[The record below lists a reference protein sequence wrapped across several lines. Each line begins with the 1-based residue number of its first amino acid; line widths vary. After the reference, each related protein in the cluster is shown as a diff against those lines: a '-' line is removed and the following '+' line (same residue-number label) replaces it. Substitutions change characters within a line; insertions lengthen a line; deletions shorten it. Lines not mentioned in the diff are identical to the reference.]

1 MDSKKLNWENKD
13 DFFSQKTNVFEKLFQ
28 ESPNKPK
35 SPNQII
41 NQEYDLDLFDYDNEY
56 YNTLKDSILL
66 SKNER
71 KETPQLISVT
81 SSDFGEGVSS
91 IASKLAVTFAKAS
104 NGPVLLV
111 DSNFAKPS
119 IHLTFELN
127 LSPGLG
133 EFLIEDHESTSI
145 IQQSPINNLFV
156 VTAGDIYTNPTYKY
170 DSPMFH
176 DLLKLWRD
184 NFKFVVFDTP
194 PLQCDMKQCD
204 MNSSVR
210 LSSFMDG
217 VIIIIEAERI
227 RREITMR
234 LIERL
239 KDSNANIIGVVL
251 NKTKFYIPKFIY
263 KRL

>member
-13 DFFSQKTNVFEKLFQ
+13 DFFSQKTNVFEKLFE
-28 ESPNKPK
+28 ESPSPQK
-35 SPNQII
+35 SPKQII
-41 NQEYDLDLFDYDNEY
+41 TQEDNLDLFDFDNEY
-56 YNTLKDSILL
+56 YNALKDSIVL
-66 SKNER
+66 SKGESNN
-71 KETPQLISVT
+71 TPRLISVT

-91 IASKLAVTFAKAS
+91 ISSKLAITFAKS
-104 NGPVLLV
+104 TNGPVLLV

-119 IHLTFELN
+119 IHHTFSLN

-133 EFLIEDHESTSI
+133 EVLIENHDSTSV
-145 IQQSPINNLFV
+145 IQQSPIHNLFV
-156 VTAGDIYTNPTYKY
+156 LTAGDIDTNPTYKY
-170 DSPMFH
+170 DSPLFH
-176 DLLKLWRD
+176 NLLAYWRD
-184 NFKFVVFDTP
+184 NFNFVIFDTP

-204 MNSSVR
+204 MNSSIR
-210 LSSFMDG
+210 LSTHMDG

-227 RREITMR
+227 RREISMR

-239 KDSNANIIGVVL
+239 KESNSNILGVVL